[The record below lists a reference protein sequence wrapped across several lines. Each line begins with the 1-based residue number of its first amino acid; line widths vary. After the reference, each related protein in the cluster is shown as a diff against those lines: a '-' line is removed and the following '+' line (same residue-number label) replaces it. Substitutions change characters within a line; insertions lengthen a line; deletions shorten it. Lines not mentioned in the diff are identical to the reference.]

1 MSGASPGAHSLS
13 GVIARY
19 RSEPLACAIADR
31 WHLLH
36 NLGEA
41 VEKVLARHHAE
52 LKRAF
57 QWEVEPQTTQSS
69 HEDLQAQLA
78 ARSQAEQVQQ
88 VRRQRRLATFAKVR
102 ELSAQGWSFASIAR
116 MLGMHKKTVRQ
127 FA

>member
-1 MSGASPGAHSLS
+1 
-13 GVIARY
+13 VQ
-19 RSEPLACAIADR
+19 IADR

-88 VRRQRRLATFAKVR
+88 VRRQRRLATFAKVH

-127 FA
+127 FAQSEQFPQSRLRSGRGRKLAPYVP